1 MITLLAKI
9 FIKNDNYKDMNVREK
24 YGKLCGIVGIF
35 LNVMLCF
42 IKFFAG
48 IMTGAIAITAD
59 AFNNLSDAA
68 SSLVTLIGFKLAR
81 NKADSKHPFGHGR
94 IEYISGLVVSF
105 LILLMA
111 YELIKNSVIRIIHP
125 VLPEADTV
133 TFIILLFSILVKL
146 YMAYYNSSMSKK
158 LSSVA
163 LKATAKDSLSDVGAT
178 SVVLISV
185 IGAYMWKLPL
195 DGFGGLIVG
204 IMILFAG
211 ISAFKDTVDP
221 LLGKAPDEEL
231 IKEIENIVMSD
242 ERILGMHDLIVHD
255 YGPGNMMVSLHVE
268 VPYKEDILKLHELI
282 DRIEYDLRGVI
293 DCEPIIHMDPVVDD
307 DDEVNKARE
316 CVEKVIA
323 SLGDDV
329 TYHDFHVIKNDKN
342 LNLIFDVVIPHGYGT
357 DDDEL
362 KDEISDKLRKMDDRY
377 LCIIQIDK
385 K

>member
-81 NKADSKHPFGHGR
+81 NKADSEHPFGHGR

-111 YELIKNSVIRIIHP
+111 YELIKNSIIRIVHP
-125 VLPEADTV
+125 VLPEADRI
-133 TFIILLFSILVKL
+133 TFVILVFSILVKL
-146 YMAYYNSSMSKK
+146 YMAYYNSSMGNK

-195 DGFGGLIVG
+195 DGYGGLIVG

-231 IKEIENIVMSD
+231 IK
-242 ERILGMHDLIVHD
+242 
-255 YGPGNMMVSLHVE
+255 
-268 VPYKEDILKLHELI
+268 
-282 DRIEYDLRGVI
+282 
-293 DCEPIIHMDPVVDD
+293 
-307 DDEVNKARE
+307 
-316 CVEKVIA
+316 
-323 SLGDDV
+323 
-329 TYHDFHVIKNDKN
+329 
-342 LNLIFDVVIPHGYGT
+342 
-357 DDDEL
+357 
-362 KDEISDKLRKMDDRY
+362 
-377 LCIIQIDK
+377 
-385 K
+385 